1 VGGLWLNEVFD
12 ANGEEMKFELV
23 SPWPASGDQPE
34 AIEELCAGFEEG
46 SESAEGVM
54 QTLLGVTG
62 SGKTFT
68 MANIVARLQ
77 RPALVMAHNKTLA
90 AQLYSEF
97 KDFFPNNAVHY
108 FVSYYDY
115 YQPEAYVPA
124 QDIYIEKDASIN
136 ERIEKLRLATTKALI
151 ERRDVIVVASVSCI
165 YGLGKK
171 KNYEDAVFRFAVG
184 DIWQRRDFVLRLLDN
199 YYERNDTAFAPGV
212 FRVRGD
218 VLEMYPSYSDT
229 ALRIAFFDDEIER
242 IDEIDPVSGASL
254 LQKRSASIFPAK
266 HYVTS
271 DDAIINAK
279 AMIEAELD
287 ECVENFN
294 RCGKVLEAQRLASRT
309 KYDLEMLTE
318 VGYCSGIENYSRFL
332 DGRMPG
338 EAPGTL
344 MDFFPDDFLLFIDE
358 SHMSIPQIRGMYNGD
373 RARKEVLVEHGFRL
387 PSCLDNR
394 PLRWEEFSK
403 FMKSVLFVSAT
414 PGDYEVER
422 SSRIAEQLIRPT
434 GVPDPDIEVY
444 PAAGQ
449 VDHLLA
455 ELREIAESG
464 DRAIVTTLTKRSAED
479 LTRHYAELGLK
490 VQYIHSEMDTFERAE
505 ILRDLRMGVYS
516 VLIGVNL
523 LREGIDLPEV
533 SLVAITEADREGY
546 LRSFRSLIQMI
557 GRAARNE
564 AGRVI
569 LYADKMTDSID
580 KAIRETM
587 RRRKVQI
594 KYNEENGITPH
605 TISKAVKDLL
615 PVELQEEQV
624 LEIDAAADG
633 DDGGQQGRADRFDK
647 LSVRDLERRM
657 WEAVER
663 LDFEK
668 AAELRD
674 VINAMRKGSG
684 GGFSDVG
691 VDKNSR
697 RKRAQFKKHKRRAPK
712 K

>member
-1 VGGLWLNEVFD
+1 MGAGTQIDYGRGDER
-12 ANGEEMKFELV
+12 FELV

-34 AIEELCAGFEEG
+34 AIEKLCLGFEE
-46 SESAEGVM
+46 SAERGGVM

-68 MANIVARLQ
+68 MANVIARLQ
-77 RPALVMAHNKTLA
+77 RPTLVMAHNKTLA

-151 ERRDVIVVASVSCI
+151 ERRDVLVVASVSCI

-171 KNYEDAVFRFAVG
+171 KNYEDAVFRFATG
-184 DIWQRRDFVLRLLDN
+184 DIWRRRDFMMRLLDN
-199 YYERNDTAFAPGV
+199 YYERNDAAFAPGL

-218 VLEMYPSYSDT
+218 VLELYPSYSDT

-242 IDEIDPVSGASL
+242 IDEIDPVSGKSL
-254 LQKRSASIFPAK
+254 LAKKSASIFPAK
-266 HYVTS
+266 HYVTT
-271 DDAIINAK
+271 DDAIISAK
-279 AMIEAELD
+279 AMIESELAL
-287 ECVENFN
+287 CVKNFTES
-294 RCGKVLEAQRLASRT
+294 GKLLEAQRLGSRT

-332 DGRMPG
+332 DGRAPG
-338 EAPGTL
+338 ESPGTL

-394 PLRWEEFSK
+394 PLRFEEFGQ
-403 FMKSVLFVSAT
+403 FMKNVLFVSAT
-414 PGDYEVER
+414 PGDYELER
-422 SSRIAEQLIRPT
+422 SYQVTEQLIRPT
-434 GVPDPDIEVY
+434 GVPDPEVEIY
-444 PAAGQ
+444 PATGQ

-455 ELREIAESG
+455 ELRNIIAAGE
-464 DRAIVTTLTKRSAED
+464 RALVTTLTKRAAED
-479 LTRHYAELGLK
+479 LSAYYAELGLK

-505 ILRDLRMGVYS
+505 ILRDLRLGVYS

-580 KAIRETM
+580 MAIRETA
-587 RRRKVQI
+587 RRRAAQI
-594 KYNEENGITPH
+594 EYNAEHGITPK
-605 TISKAVKDLL
+605 TISKAVKNLL
-615 PVELQEEQV
+615 PEELQEEGSSERIRTV
-624 LEIDAAADG
+624 SDGEAANAPAGKYEI
-633 DDGGQQGRADRFDK
+633 
-647 LSVRDLERRM
+647 RDMERRM

-663 LDFEK
+663 LDFER

-674 VINAMRKGSG
+674 AINAARHGNE
-684 GGFSDVG
+684 GGFSVG
-691 VDKNSR
+691 GMDKGHGRPS
-697 RKRAQFKKHKRRAPK
+697 AQFKKHKRRSPK